1 MSILQNQ
8 ILEMDT
14 KLGLFAERIATEFN
28 YVDGEIGPL
37 SSLTTTNKSS
47 IVEAL
52 NEVQTTASDAVS
64 GIDGG
69 NF

>member
-8 ILEMDT
+8 ILEIDT
-14 KLGLFAERIATEFN
+14 KVGLLADRIATEFN
-28 YVDGEIGPL
+28 YVDDEIGQL

-52 NEVQTTASDAVS
+52 NEVQTTASDVVS